1 MQGKIGDGGD
11 GDAGKYRE
19 MGSAFCVETVMET
32 AMQGK
37 IGDCDGFFY
46 VLRGDGNAKKYRE
59 MGSAFYVSVT
69 VMQGTIGDEEIF
81 WDSN

>member
-1 MQGKIGDGGD
+1 
-11 GDAGKYRE
+11 
-19 MGSAFCVETVMET
+19 
-32 AMQGK
+32 MQGK